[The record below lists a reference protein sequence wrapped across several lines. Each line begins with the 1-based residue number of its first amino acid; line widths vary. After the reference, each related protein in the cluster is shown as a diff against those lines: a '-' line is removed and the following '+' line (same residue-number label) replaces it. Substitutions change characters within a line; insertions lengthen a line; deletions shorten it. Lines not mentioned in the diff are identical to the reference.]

1 MFKSG
6 QHVAPIGAEP
16 AKVAVVQQNDLA
28 ARAACLALRDA
39 RQTRNQ
45 SLGAAAVSNRTR

>member
-6 QHVAPIGAEP
+6 QYVTLIGAES

-28 ARAACLALRDA
+28 AVASRLAWRSATRAKRAINRSGGCGF
-39 RQTRNQ
+39 Q
-45 SLGAAAVSNRTR
+45 S